1 MNVRREGVH
10 ILAFAA
16 KPAPAAPTP
25 ASPLDAIQGKGELSY
40 RTSKDPGCPMIFM
53 PRIKARPG
61 RIGKIVLWVAPGS
74 YRLRM
79 VISYHSLSRRFGFL
93 RPLKWPG
100 MAEISPLKG
109 SSLGSST
116 KALLKKSSIY
126 QFDSVIVHFRA
137 GIARWCHDDLTS
149 SLFGSDARVDTIAC
163 RVGIVASRTCAR

>member
-1 MNVRREGVH
+1 MNAFTSWCLQPSPRRPPLCQQARWMHPKQKGIVVPDFEGSRVSNH
-10 ILAFAA
+10 LHAA
-16 KPAPAAPTP
+16 HKSATGA
-25 ASPLDAIQGKGELSY
+25 DRQ
-40 RTSKDPGCPMIFM
+40 
-53 PRIKARPG
+53 
-61 RIGKIVLWVAPGS
+61 IVLWVAPGS
-74 YRLRM
+74 YRLWM